1 MESDLQTLFKISEV
15 SKYWNYLSK
24 IDLVRDTVYKKEYA
38 IITHILIRLTTLFC
52 RGSFRVTKEEFER
65 DQQLP
70 SANFL
75 RYEDVRWLQYDRVRL
90 SYLNTTIIIRLK
102 EKYPPEWLVQD
113 HISRL
118 N

>member
-24 IDLVRDTVYKKEYA
+24 I
-38 IITHILIRLTTLFC
+38 RLTALFC

-75 RYEDVRWLQYDRVRL
+75 RYEDVRWLRYDRVRL
-90 SYLNTTIIIRLK
+90 SYLNTTIII
-102 EKYPPEWLVQD
+102 
-113 HISRL
+113 
-118 N
+118 